1 MTDISIDLAPDPQQ
15 DAAARRAALGLLAAG
30 HDADEAVV
38 HEHSGVALN
47 ELLAR
52 VVGPVEVRPESAPAL
67 QAMLSTAARQFTAFA
82 AVAYVFAE
90 EAFAAGQ
97 REPYA
102 DGPDH
107 AQLLTAV
114 SQVLEQLAVEG
125 R

>member
-1 MTDISIDLAPDPQQ
+1 MTDIAIDLAPDPQQ
-15 DAAARRAALGLLAAG
+15 DAAARRAALALLVAG
-30 HDADEAVV
+30 HDDDEAVV
-38 HEHSGVALN
+38 HEHSGVALQ
-47 ELLAR
+47 ELLAQ
-52 VVGPVEVRPESAPAL
+52 VVGAVEVRPESAPAL
-67 QAMLSTAARQFTAFA
+67 QAMLSTAARQFAAFA

-107 AQLLTAV
+107 AQLLAAV
-114 SQVLEQLAVEG
+114 SEALGELSDDD